1 SRTRSGWAGGRSGME
16 SRGGRTARQK
26 LARLASRSP
35 TTRTAAY
42 TPSFT
47 ALMIAWVVYHPA
59 PFERSSLRGRVRGVD
74 AAFRARCP
82 GGDRP
87 RLRLGDVVRAGPPLP
102 ARGARCL
109 PVRMLSVRPLDRPCR
124 SEER

>member
-1 SRTRSGWAGGRSGME
+1 ME
-16 SRGGRTARQK
+16 SRGGRTASQK

-35 TTRTAAY
+35 MTRTAAD

-59 PFERSSLRGRVRGVD
+59 PFERSSPPGPVRGVD
-74 AAFRARCP
+74 AAFRARCS
-82 GGDRP
+82 GGDRA
-87 RLRLGDVVRAGPPLP
+87 RLRLDDDVRAGPRLP

-109 PVRMLSVRPLDRPCR
+109 PVRMLSVRPLDQPCCDSGPR
-124 SEER
+124 AAGSPQ